1 MVLRAPSTVTLYVV
15 LDGEAGVAFGVP
27 LKCGYTSTAVVSATT
42 GSEVVKLCFFVT
54 NIALTAAVK
63 PVTEVKRSVDF

>member
-1 MVLRAPSTVTLYVV
+1 M
-15 LDGEAGVAFGVP
+15 
-27 LKCGYTSTAVVSATT
+27 KCGYTSTAVVSATV

-63 PVTEVKRSVDF
+63 PVTDAVRSVAF